1 MNPQLKKVESNTELL
16 RSYLPQ
22 DSLAAKL
29 VIAFEHAK
37 LDEVS
42 SSIDQVL
49 NQRVEE
55 VRRVIADGKTEL
67 G

>member
-22 DSLAAKL
+22 
-29 VIAFEHAK
+29 HAK